1 MLVSEE
7 GGVPVRVEELPP
19 MPAPDLTQM
28 RSQATTGTVVVL
40 SLIALLAG
48 SPHLRAVGC
57 PSQVPGLGCNVG
69 FALLYIESILAL
81 VCLCGLMW
89 ADPGTLKRSQERC
102 FPLPQSVLDRLRL
115 QQPLAGLE
123 NVYEGGNVYCVRCC
137 IWRPDGTKA
146 HHCSIC
152 ERCVLDFDHHCG
164 VFGRCIAGR
173 GWRGNMGFYKGIL
186 VCALAGLLTS
196 LSS

>member
-57 PSQVPGLGCNVG
+57 PWLGAGTLCSSRDRP
-69 FALLYIESILAL
+69 FTILA
-81 VCLCGLMW
+81 
-89 ADPGTLKRSQERC
+89 
-102 FPLPQSVLDRLRL
+102 
-115 QQPLAGLE
+115 
-123 NVYEGGNVYCVRCC
+123 
-137 IWRPDGTKA
+137 
-146 HHCSIC
+146 
-152 ERCVLDFDHHCG
+152 
-164 VFGRCIAGR
+164 
-173 GWRGNMGFYKGIL
+173 
-186 VCALAGLLTS
+186 
-196 LSS
+196 